1 MSIIN
6 FRLHK
11 STIYIFYK
19 IKAEKAPP
27 HRGPG
32 RQPAPGDSKQA
43 ARNPPPPPTHTP
55 TTAAAAREAIN
66 ETTAP
71 STNQRAHG
79 GPKRSTA

>member
-11 STIYIFYK
+11 STIHIFYK
-19 IKAEKAPP
+19 IKAEKAP

-32 RQPAPGDSKQA
+32 WRPAPGDSTHA
-43 ARNPPPPPTHTP
+43 ARASPPTQTP
-55 TTAAAAREAIN
+55 TTAATAREATN

-79 GPKRSTA
+79 GPKRPTA